1 MWNLWGTIPLINDR
15 PCQIVGWKI
24 AFHLKLDILRGGHGM
39 VYFFRAHQKTQ
50 KISESQAWESLKIE
64 KYSPGDGDFSVPS
77 DVGVPSG
84 ELT

>member
-1 MWNLWGTIPLINDR
+1 
-15 PCQIVGWKI
+15 
-24 AFHLKLDILRGGHGM
+24 M